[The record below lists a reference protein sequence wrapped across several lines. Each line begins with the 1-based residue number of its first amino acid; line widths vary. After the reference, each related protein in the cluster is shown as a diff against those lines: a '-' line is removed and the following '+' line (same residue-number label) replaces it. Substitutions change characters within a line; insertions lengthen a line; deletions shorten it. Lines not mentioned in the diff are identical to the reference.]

1 VLAHPEVV
9 GLHDL
14 IVHDYGPGRR
24 LLSLHAEVPADAD
37 IMAAHDVID
46 HIERELHEKYAVQ
59 AVIHMDPILVGDEVT
74 DHTRQL
80 VIRRAREI
88 DPDITIHDF
97 RMTGGPR
104 HTNLIF
110 DMVVPHS
117 CPLTE
122 EELKARI
129 AQAMKQENER
139 YFTVVEIDRPYVS
152 R

>member
-1 VLAHPEVV
+1 
-9 GLHDL
+9 
-14 IVHDYGPGRR
+14 
-24 LLSLHAEVPADAD
+24 
-37 IMAAHDVID
+37 MAAHDVID

-59 AVIHMDPILVGDEVT
+59 AVIHMDPVLVGDEAT
-74 DHTRQL
+74 DHLRKL
-80 VIRRAREI
+80 VVQRAQEI
-88 DPDITIHDF
+88 DPGITIHDF

-122 EELKARI
+122 EELKERI
-129 AQAMKQENER
+129 AQAMKQEDER
-139 YFTVVEIDRPYVS
+139 YFTVVEIDRPYVP